1 MVNIGIFASGSGS
14 NFENLVLALEDGRG
28 EGYSVKF
35 LFSDKKNSYALERAK
50 KLGIERVCIELKDC
64 LNKEEYEK
72 KILEKLE
79 KENVQLIVLAG
90 YMKII
95 SSALLQKYENRIINI
110 HPSYLPNYQGKDA
123 IKRAFLEK
131 NKETGITIHYVDEG
145 VDTGSIIY
153 QEKIQ
158 IENIKTLKE
167 VEEKIHQLEHE
178 IYPKVLTRL
187 CQGEIK

>member
-35 LFSDKKNSYALERAK
+35 LFSDKKNAFALERAK
-50 KLGIERVCIELKDC
+50 KLGIENICIELKDC

-72 KILEKLE
+72 RILKKLE
-79 KENVQLIVLAG
+79 EENIELIVLAG

-95 SSALLQKYENRIINI
+95 SSTLLKKYENRIINI

-131 NKETGITIHYVDEG
+131 NKETGVTIHFVDKG

-153 QEKIQ
+153 QEKLN
-158 IENIKTLKE
+158 IENIQTL
-167 VEEKIHQLEHE
+167 EEIENKIHQLEYE